1 METLSFYLKLLFS
14 FKEIHWIP
22 RKGDMREC
30 TPYTLS
36 FDGSG
41 SSISGVSV
49 NTLAIAYDVSLFNI
63 SSTSN
68 TIYFIDNEHLSK
80 NR

>member
-1 METLSFYLKLLFS
+1 MKTLAFYLRCLFS

-22 RKGDMREC
+22 RKGDMRKC

-36 FDGSG
+36 FDGTG

-49 NTLAIAYDVSLFNI
+49 NTLVIAYDVSVFNQLINSLFLV
-63 SSTSN
+63 TSV
-68 TIYFIDNEHLSK
+68 FFLL
-80 NR
+80 